1 MAYNH
6 VQPPTVCGIIMLVM
20 PTGRQLRPMAMLALA
35 LISGWHTTAS
45 AQPYPSKPIHIVV
58 PFAPGGITDVI
69 GRALGQRLAEAL
81 GQQVVIENKPG
92 GGTGQVGTDYVA
104 RSAPDGY
111 TLLVTADATFVTAPH
126 TYSKLPYDANSDF
139 VPITAL
145 GISPQAL
152 VVHPSLPV
160 RTLADL
166 VELAKKKPGEINYG
180 TFGIGS
186 SGHLNIILLEGM
198 TGTKFTPV
206 HYRGAAPAIT
216 DLIGGHIQMMIVS
229 IGLVRQ
235 SWQAGGLKVLGF
247 GSPERIAQYP
257 DVPTLA
263 ESGLPGYEA
272 GSWYALAAPK
282 GTPRDIVMKLNAE
295 TQHIFNDPA
304 FQQKFLAPNFIFP
317 LVSSPDAFAE
327 RIRTESAKWGKVIKD
342 ANVKVE

>member
-1 MAYNH
+1 MTTI
-6 VQPPTVCGIIMLVM
+6 PTV
-20 PTGRQLRPMAMLALA
+20 RQFRPAAILALA
-35 LISGWHTTAS
+35 LVAGWCASAS
-45 AQPYPSKPIHIVV
+45 AQSYPAKPIRIVV
-58 PFAPGGITDVI
+58 PFAAGGITDVI
-69 GRALGQRLAEAL
+69 ARALGQRLAEAW

-92 GGTGQVGTDYVA
+92 GGTGQVGTEYVA

-111 TLLVTADATFVTAPH
+111 TLLVTADATFVAAPH
-126 TYSKLPYDANSDF
+126 TYSRLPYDAINDF

-198 TGTKFTPV
+198 TGTRFTPV

-216 DLIGGHIQMMIVS
+216 DLVGGHIQMMIVS

-247 GSPERIAQYP
+247 GSLERIAQYP
-257 DVPTLA
+257 DVPTLT

-282 GTPRDIVMKLNAE
+282 GTPRDVVMKLNAE
-295 TQHIFNDPA
+295 MQRIFNDPT
-304 FQQKFLAPNFIFP
+304 FQEKFLAPSFIFP
-317 LVSSPDAFAE
+317 LVSSPEAFAE

>member
-1 MAYNH
+1 MTTRQATRKPMTRFVRTAMAA
-6 VQPPTVCGIIMLVM
+6 TSIIGAAFAWC
-20 PTGRQLRPMAMLALA
+20 PA
-35 LISGWHTTAS
+35 AS
-45 AQPYPSKPIHIVV
+45 AQPYPSRPIHIIV
-58 PFAPGGITDVI
+58 PFAAGGITDVI
-69 GRALGQRLAEAL
+69 GRALGQRLAEAF
-81 GQQVVIENKPG
+81 GQQVVVENKPG
-92 GGTGQVGTDYVA
+92 GGTGQVGTEYVA
-104 RSAPDGY
+104 KSAPDGY

-126 TYSKLPYDANSDF
+126 VYGKLPYDALNDF

-160 RTLADL
+160 RTLGDL
-166 VELAKKKPGEINYG
+166 VEHAKSKPGAINYG

-186 SGHLNIILLEGM
+186 SGHLNIILLEAM

-206 HYRGAAPAIT
+206 HYRGAAPGIT

-235 SWQAGGLKVLGF
+235 AWQAGQLKVLGF
-247 GSPERIAQYP
+247 GSTSRIPQYP

-272 GSWYALAAPK
+272 GSWYGLAAPR
-282 GTPRDIVMKLNAE
+282 GTPPDVVAKLNAE
-295 TQHIFNDPA
+295 TQRIFNDPA
-304 FQQKFLAPNFIFP
+304 FRDKFLAPSFIFSV
-317 LVSSPDAFAE
+317 VSSPEKFAE